1 MLRRF
6 LFVSVGALALLLVL
20 WAPGQLHAQHVRG
33 AFPHAV
39 HPGFHGGFRPH
50 RGVFGPPFGPGPR
63 RIFDPRFGRGHFD
76 HFDRFEDRFERR
88 FNRGFFDS
96 RFRMELFDPRF
107 SPGF

>member
-6 LFVSVGALALLLVL
+6 LFLSVGALALLVVL

-33 AFPHAV
+33 GFPHAV
-39 HPGFHGGFRPH
+39 HSGFHRGFRPGFH

-63 RIFDPRFGRGHFD
+63 RIFDTRFGRL
-76 HFDRFEDRFERR
+76 DRFEDRFERR
-88 FNRGFFDS
+88 FDRGFLDP
-96 RFRMELFDPRF
+96 RFRRELFDPRF